1 MAFILTLCV
10 LIISLNPVIF
20 KIFKM
25 EPKVFYTVILNGK
38 PYLNVN
44 TVKAVSAIL
53 SDLYESMEPKP
64 TISVFRN
71 QVTEVTYDFSLDRSG
86 DSDRVE

>member
-1 MAFILTLCV
+1 
-10 LIISLNPVIF
+10 
-20 KIFKM
+20 M

-53 SDLYESMEPKP
+53 ADLCESIEPKP
-64 TISVFRN
+64 TISVYRN
-71 QVTEVTYDFSLDRSG
+71 QITEVTYDFCVDRSG
-86 DSDRVE
+86 DPGSVE